1 MVEIETH
8 TPGGGRR
15 RQEGFTGK
23 IKTRRRSGARRL
35 LIHTVRFMASRV
47 CCVARRPPP
56 SQRKRRRFR
65 LECVLPKGRRT
76 AAEYQQNRPTFL
88 PPPPPRN
95 NCCVHPSRGEGR
107 RLSRHTEVSV
117 LAPIPH
123 YSQGLGGGSLWRRS
137 RLSGG
142 NCVSD
147 TSPQNTWRR
156 QNGAQHIMTFS
167 PDGANCPSLDD
178 EAELRLDGCAG
189 WCDNGVTGGRSVPVP
204 ASVISHLARFPYL
217 PASKQSRNQKGS

>member
-1 MVEIETH
+1 
-8 TPGGGRR
+8 
-15 RQEGFTGK
+15 
-23 IKTRRRSGARRL
+23 
-35 LIHTVRFMASRV
+35 MASCV
-47 CCVARRPPP
+47 CCVARRPSP

-88 PPPPPRN
+88 PQPETTAVFIRVAAREDGSPVTLEPLCPR
-95 NCCVHPSRGEGR
+95 SRSDTTLQSGEGM
-107 RLSRHTEVSV
+107 
-117 LAPIPH
+117 
-123 YSQGLGGGSLWRRS
+123 GSPWRRS

-142 NCVSD
+142 NCTHRIVYQTPHPK
-147 TSPQNTWRR
+147 TSPQNTCRH
-156 QNGAQHIMTFS
+156 QNGAQRIMTFS

-189 WCDNGVTGGRSVPVP
+189 LCDNGVISGRSVPVP